1 MINFQQLVLNAIKMT
16 KHIRKCPSCQKY
28 TLQKKC
34 CVETILPKPAKF
46 SLEDKYT
53 RLRREVK
60 KKELQ
65 KKNLY

>member
-1 MINFQQLVLNAIKMT
+1 MT